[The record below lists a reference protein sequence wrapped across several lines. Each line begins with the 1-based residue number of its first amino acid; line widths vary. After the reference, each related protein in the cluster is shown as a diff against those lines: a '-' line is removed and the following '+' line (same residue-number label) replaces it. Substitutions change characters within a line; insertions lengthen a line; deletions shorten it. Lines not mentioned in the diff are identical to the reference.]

1 MHCGCRNVGCSVH
14 RACVV
19 RGRSALCQVR
29 QLQPIPMEGV
39 AISAWKKDQAR
50 QYLRAAGK
58 PDYSASTA
66 AELKSYIMEL
76 EAALVV
82 KLKVNMN
89 SSKKDIAEE
98 CRTKGIVIPDNVTK
112 AWMMRKLR
120 TVVQDQIV
128 VTFGEHAGKTF
139 HEVRTEFPGYVGLA
153 MKTASEDPTADP
165 RLAHFGRWVAHIH
178 GPETVGEMTTG
189 SPDLDPPSRT
199 VDAEDDLG
207 APSDAASSVD
217 GMSGLM
223 ERFRALELRV
233 SKIEDAS
240 WVMTPTIP

>member
-1 MHCGCRNVGCSVH
+1 M
-14 RACVV
+14 
-19 RGRSALCQVR
+19 
-29 QLQPIPMEGV
+29 
-39 AISAWKKDQAR
+39 
-50 QYLRAAGK
+50 
-58 PDYSASTA
+58 
-66 AELKSYIMEL
+66 
-76 EAALVV
+76 
-82 KLKVNMN
+82 
-89 SSKKDIAEE
+89 
-98 CRTKGIVIPDNVTK
+98 
-112 AWMMRKLR
+112 
-120 TVVQDQIV
+120 
-128 VTFGEHAGKTF
+128 
-139 HEVRTEFPGYVGLA
+139 A
-153 MKTASEDPTADP
+153 MKAASEDQQADP
-165 RLAHFGRWVAHIH
+165 RLIHFGRWMAHIH

>member
-1 MHCGCRNVGCSVH
+1 
-14 RACVV
+14 
-19 RGRSALCQVR
+19 
-29 QLQPIPMEGV
+29 MEGGP
-39 AISAWKKDQAR
+39 IGAWTKEQA
-50 QYLRAAGK
+50 QKYLQRAG
-58 PDYSASTA
+58 
-66 AELKSYIMEL
+66 
-76 EAALVV
+76 
-82 KLKVNMN
+82 
-89 SSKKDIAEE
+89 
-98 CRTKGIVIPDNVTK
+98 IPDNPAWSGDDRK
-112 AWMMRKLR
+112 AYIRQLEEDLAVKMGVNTRSTHEAIVAKCAERGIVFLRRETRAVMLWKLR
-120 TVVQDQIV
+120 TFVQDQIV

-153 MKTASEDPTADP
+153 IKAASEDPTADL
-165 RLAHFGRWVAHIH
+165 RLAHLGRWMAHIH

-207 APSDAASSVD
+207 APSDAASSAVD
-217 GMSGLM
+217 AMSGLM